1 MKPRMACS
9 NSRVLRWTPRGCA
22 STRSTAASLKRRGV
36 PGRGSSSSPSRRRR
50 TKRCRHLPT
59 VASATCTLRATSVLL
74 WPAALSSTMRAR
86 NASACAVL
94 GRRVQSNC
102 CLSEWDRDIG
112 ESGRPR
118 AMQFL
123 LLISDAGR
131 AVTYCTNIRLSTL
144 ERCKLWQNLPDS
156 RTWHLELLEGIE
168 MLDDLKAWL

>member
-1 MKPRMACS
+1 
-9 NSRVLRWTPRGCA
+9 
-22 STRSTAASLKRRGV
+22 
-36 PGRGSSSSPSRRRR
+36 
-50 TKRCRHLPT
+50 

-74 WPAALSSTMRAR
+74 WLAAQSSTMRAR

-94 GRRVQSNC
+94 GRRVQSNNG
-102 CLSEWDRDIG
+102 CLSEGNRHSG

-118 AMQFL
+118 AMQSL
-123 LLISDAGR
+123 VLISDAGR